1 MTERV
6 GPNTCGT
13 WFILKASRTN
23 GKPFLQKF
31 GEGKIIVLFQIFRI
45 FLLDLCVPKYGDHS
59 PKIGD
64 HSLSRPLVT
73 LHLRGSR
80 PSDPRFLL
88 FVLFTLHLRGS
99 RPSDPRF
106 LLFVLFSFSFIIIP
120 RTVYLYHTRTRLL
133 RTHQLLILVTVYYT
147 SL

>member
-88 FVLFTLHLRGS
+88 FAFC
-99 RPSDPRF
+99 F
-106 LLFVLFSFSFIIIP
+106 LFVFSFNIIP
-120 RTVYLYHTRTRLL
+120 RTVYLFSYRFFFNTLVLFFVYTWYRVCQQRCVAILL
-133 RTHQLLILVTVYYT
+133 VPD
-147 SL
+147 